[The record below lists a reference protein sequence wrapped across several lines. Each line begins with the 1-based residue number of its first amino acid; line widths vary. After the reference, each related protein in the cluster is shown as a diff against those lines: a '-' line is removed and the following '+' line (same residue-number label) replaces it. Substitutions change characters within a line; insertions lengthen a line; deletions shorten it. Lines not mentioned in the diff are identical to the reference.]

1 MVTKKMSVTLIRVRQ
16 TTHTTHDAKNIVV
29 GSIDT
34 DLSSLCTLNSSVGK
48 NELKSSVVD
57 TGEVAGTGRLVLL
70 GAKCEGVNVDTGI
83 GGTSVVLVR
92 LDKVEVCTLT
102 LGEAVLA
109 VKLELSGDNGILT
122 PAVLLKGA
130 LGKDESTGIGD
141 SSVGGRVKVGVGV
154 SRPASSSGSIHG
166 TSIVEKITVEVG
178 SRCRSNCGVCTESVD
193 GVGKSIKSISV
204 VERLGTHE
212 VVEGCSALKGRTV
225 VNVLIGLDN
234 PDKLLNRV
242 VEVKLDL
249 VGGRTDRL
257 VTCELELLNEVLVGV
272 LGHSAALISVK
283 EDVVNVKRSGD
294 KRLVVSGSNLAR
306 TRCVC

>member
-141 SSVGGRVKVGVGV
+141 TRHGVGIHVRVGVTPV
-154 SRPASSSGSIHG
+154 VCSSNISC
-166 TSIVEKITVEVG
+166 TSIVEKITIEV
-178 SRCRSNCGVCTESVD
+178 RCGYLSNGILATESVD

-212 VVEGCSALKGRTV
+212 VVEGCSALEGSTV

-294 KRLVVSGSNLAR
+294 KRLVVSVSNLLAINSG
-306 TRCVC
+306 